1 MNRIKKLIACIV
13 SLACVAVL
21 AVGCTTSSS
30 MSYTFSVDNGDTVK
44 VTLDTSDKYKMTSD
58 VPFTISQDGKEL
70 SHGTFIQGEAY
81 EQYANVVQTDE
92 KAVLLDSG
100 TKDGNDYIFW
110 CYDGKEYNYVI
121 QIAGSNTGMI
131 LGNPVSE
138 ETAKE
143 CFNRLTITKES

>member
-1 MNRIKKLIACIV
+1 MNKIRKLVACIV
-13 SLACVAVL
+13 SLACVAAL
-21 AVGCTTSSS
+21 AAGCTTSSS
-30 MSYTFSVDNGDTVK
+30 MSYTFSVDNGDAVK
-44 VTLDTSDKYKMTSD
+44 ITLDTSDKYKMTSD

-70 SHGTFIQGEAY
+70 SQGTFIQGEAY

-100 TKDGNDYIFW
+100 TKDGNDYVFW

-121 QIAGSNTGMI
+121 KIAGSNTGMI

-143 CFNRLTITKES
+143 CFNRLTITKE